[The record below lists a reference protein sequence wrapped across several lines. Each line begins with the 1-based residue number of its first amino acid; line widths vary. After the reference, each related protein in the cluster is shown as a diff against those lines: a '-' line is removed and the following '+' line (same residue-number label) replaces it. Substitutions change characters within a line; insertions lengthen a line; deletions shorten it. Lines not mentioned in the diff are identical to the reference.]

1 MTNLFVSEIL
11 RILAIFYGII
21 LLHTFFVC
29 LGNEETAEMIR
40 KAGGKAH
47 TYTVDVSNK

>member
-1 MTNLFVSEIL
+1 MDFLLLKDDFFILVFV
-11 RILAIFYGII
+11 
-21 LLHTFFVC
+21 HV
-29 LGNEETAEMIR
+29 GNEETAEMIR